1 MKGYVALTTVLVIL
15 PLLLITG
22 IDTLYKNMTTLV
34 IGKMN
39 YDSQILKSNS
49 ETCLEEAVYVIKRNY
64 EYTGILNISMDNWSC
79 KIEVYDKVD
88 TPGFKIINIEAT
100 DDTGIHIYTEKELNI
115 NVDPFEISN
124 T

>member
-79 KIEVYDKVD
+79 KIEVYEKVD

>member
-49 ETCLEEAVYVIKRNY
+49 ETCLEEAVYVIKRDY
-64 EYTGILNISMDNWSC
+64 GYTGILNLSMDTWNC
-79 KIEVYDKVD
+79 NIEIYDKPE
-88 TPGFKIINIEAT
+88 TTGIKIINIEAT
-100 DDTGIHIYTEKELNI
+100 DDNGMYTFTEKELNI

-124 T
+124 I